1 MNIAILAKT
10 KADNLNNT
18 PGKLSDFDCTICKNK
33 GFVFYTRDNNVFSK
47 ECSCMAK
54 RKSLRRIKAS
64 GLMSLLQTHTFQAYE
79 TPEKWQVAAKKKAC
93 TFSDDPANQWFFIAG
108 TPGSGKTHLC
118 TAIAGKLLES
128 GREVRYMLWREEAP
142 KLKAA
147 VTDRELYEN
156 EMQKWKKT
164 GVLYIDD
171 FFKGGVTEADKNLA
185 FEILNARYIS
195 PDAVTIIS
203 SEKSIEKILEI
214 DEAIGSR
221 IYERSKN
228 FCIKT
233 PAQNWRL
240 KT

>member
-1 MNIAILAKT
+1 MNIATLAKT

-47 ECSCMAK
+47 ECSCMGK
-54 RKSLRRIKAS
+54 RRSLRRIKAS
-64 GLMSLLQTHTFQAYE
+64 GLMSLLQTHTFEAYE

-108 TPGSGKTHLC
+108 TPGTGKTHLC

-240 KT
+240 KA